1 MKNLH
6 IAVVAAASALM
17 VGAANAQTVSIG
29 TSAVGSLNYSVGN
42 ALGKVLT
49 EHGVKARVVPFGGHN
64 QTMPLMNKGQVDFA
78 IGDATDTLFAYKG
91 IESYKNLKSENVRVA
106 GSVFPFYIG
115 WFVKKDAPYKTL
127 ADLKGKKVAVGYTA
141 SPQQRVAA
149 IAAMHAFG
157 VKESDFDGVPVANV
171 VRGAEDFMQGKV
183 EATAFAAGAGKVA
196 EVDSKVGG
204 IRFLSIPKTE
214 EANKAIRAMMP
225 TAYVGTLQPSPAYA
239 GIVGPTNFLFENY
252 MIVVGAHVSN
262 DTVAKVAKVLYENKK
277 DLAAIAK
284 PFANY
289 DPKELATDRGVPFHP
304 GAIAFYKNV
313 GIWQGK

>member
-1 MKNLH
+1 MKHLR
-6 IAVVAAASALM
+6 IAAMAAASALM
-17 VGAANAQTVSIG
+17 IGAANAQTVSIG

-49 EHGVKARVVPFGGHN
+49 EHGVKARVVPFGGYN

-78 IGDATDTLFAYKG
+78 VADATDALYAYKG
-91 IESYKNLKSENVRVA
+91 IENYKNLRSDKIRVV

-115 WFVKKDAPYKTL
+115 WFVKKDTPYKSL
-127 ADLKGKKVAVGYTA
+127 ADLKGKKVSVGYTA

-171 VRGAEDFMQGKV
+171 VRGAQDFMEGKV

-196 EVDSKVGG
+196 EVNAKVGG
-204 IRFLSIPKTE
+204 IRFLSLPKTA
-214 EANKAIRAMMP
+214 EANKAIQAMMP
-225 TAYVGTLQPSPAYA
+225 TAYVGTLQPSSAYA
-239 GIVGPTNFLFENY
+239 GVVGPTNLLFENY
-252 MIVVGAHVSN
+252 MIVAGAHVPN
-262 DTVAKVAKVLYENKK
+262 DTVAKVARVLYENNKE
-277 DLAAIAK
+277 LASIAK

-304 GAIAFYKNV
+304 GAIVFYKKV
-313 GIWQGK
+313 GIWPAK